1 MPYETIAAEVR
12 DGVGHLT
19 LQRPDAG
26 NAIDL
31 TMAQELL
38 DAATRWS
45 VDPMVRVVLLRGAGT
60 RFCVGGDLRS
70 FAGFTGSNDLPR
82 HLLELTS
89 HLHAAISRLA
99 RLDAPI
105 VAAVQGSAA
114 GAGFSLACSADL
126 VLVGAS
132 ARFVMAYTAVGLS
145 PDGSATWFLPR
156 AVGARRAME
165 LTLTNRAVGAEDAVA
180 WGLATRVVPDDELD
194 AASLALASELA
205 AGPMPA
211 MGNAK
216 RLLRASLGN
225 DLEQQMEL
233 ESLALA
239 EAAGSAD
246 GQEGIAAFVAKRP
259 PAFGAAPGGS

>member
-1 MPYETIAAEVR
+1 MPYETIAVEVR

-19 LQRPDAG
+19 LHRPDAG

-31 TMAQELL
+31 TMARELL
-38 DAATRWS
+38 DAATTWS
-45 VDPMVRVVLLRGAGT
+45 VDPSVRVVLLRGAGS

-70 FAGFTGSNDLPR
+70 FAGRDDLPR

-89 HLHAAISRLA
+89 HLHAAVSRLA

-132 ARFVMAYTAVGLS
+132 ARFVVAYTGVGLS

-165 LTLTNRAVGAEDAVA
+165 LTLTNRAVSAKEAVS

-194 AASLALASELA
+194 GAALALASELA
-205 AGPMPA
+205 GGPMPA
-211 MGNAK
+211 MANAK

-239 EAAGSAD
+239 EAAGSPD
-246 GQEGIAAFVAKRP
+246 GREGIAAFVAKRP
-259 PAFGAAPGGS
+259 PAFNAGSGGS